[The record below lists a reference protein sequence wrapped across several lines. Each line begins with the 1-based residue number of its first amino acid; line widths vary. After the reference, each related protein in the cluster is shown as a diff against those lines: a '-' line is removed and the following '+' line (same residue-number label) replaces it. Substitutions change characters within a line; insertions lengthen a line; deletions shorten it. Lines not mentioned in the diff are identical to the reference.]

1 MAAALPPALRALLD
15 AGTALVRRSSSGRVA
30 LHRALAVVPPEIR
43 RTRPDEPEPVAFKD
57 IEKALKSAWGRPA
70 GKVLADLEDEPLH
83 VGAAAQVH
91 RGETQ
96 DGDVVALKVLRPGL
110 AAAVRN
116 DLALLDLLAA
126 PLGQVFRTMD
136 AGPILRAVREMA
148 LDELDLEHEAS
159 NQRQARRL
167 LRGVDGVTVPVP
179 DLELSTPE
187 VLATEYLEGTTLAA
201 GATAPADTAQR
212 LVAAHVAAA
221 RGGLVLTDPR
231 PSHVLLLKSGGL
243 ALLGTGAAR
252 PFPRERHAAYLAALA
267 ALRSDDQDAF
277 AHTVAQDL
285 QLLPPAEAL
294 KAYALIAVLDADR
307 ALMQPTRLDPALLL
321 DTERRALEHVGAGLA
336 LAATVTPD
344 PSDLALA
351 RSLGQLAATLAH
363 LGATEDWGALVLG
376 DAGA

>member
-30 LHRALAVVPPEIR
+30 LTRALQLLPDDVR
-43 RTRPDEPEPVAFKD
+43 RTPVAEPEPVAFKD
-57 IEKALKSAWGRPA
+57 IEKILKSAWGRPA
-70 GKVLADLEDEPLH
+70 TKALADLERAPLH

-116 DLALLDLLAA
+116 DLALLDLLAT
-126 PLGQVFRTMD
+126 PLGQVFGAMD

-167 LRGVDGVTVPVP
+167 LRGVDGLVVPVP
-179 DLELSTPE
+179 DLELSTPD
-187 VLATEYLEGTTLAA
+187 VLVTELIEGSPTTSPDVAR
-201 GATAPADTAQR
+201 T
-212 LVAAHVAAA
+212 LVAAHLAAA

-231 PSHVLLLKSGGL
+231 PSHVLTRADGTVV
-243 ALLGTGAAR
+243 LLGTGAAR
-252 PFPRERHAAYLAALA
+252 PFPRARLNAYLGALT
-267 ALRSDDQDAF
+267 ALRTEDQDAF
-277 AHTVAQDL
+277 AATVSNDL
-285 QLLPPAEAL
+285 NLLPPQDAL
-294 KAYALIAVLDADR
+294 KAYALVALLADG
-307 ALMQPTRLDPALLL
+307 ALTQPTRLDSTLLL
-321 DTERRALEHVGAGLA
+321 DGERRALEHVGAGLA

-344 PSDLALA
+344 PTDLALA
-351 RSLGQLAATLAH
+351 RSLGQLSATLAH
-363 LGATEDWGALVLG
+363 LGATEDWGALTL
-376 DAGA
+376 AQP

>member
-1 MAAALPPALRALLD
+1 MAAALPPALSALLD

-30 LHRALAVVPPEIR
+30 LTRALQLLPEDIR
-43 RTRPDEPEPVAFKD
+43 RTPVAVPDPVAFKD
-57 IEKALKSAWGRPA
+57 VEKLLKSAWGRPA
-70 GKVLADLEDEPLH
+70 TKALADLEREPLH

-96 DGDVVALKVLRPGL
+96 DGDIVALKVLRPGL

-126 PLGQVFRTMD
+126 PLGQVFGAMD

-167 LRGVDGVTVPVP
+167 LRAVDGLVVPVP
-179 DLELSTPE
+179 DLELSTPG
-187 VLATEYLEGTTLAA
+187 VLVTEFVEGSAQA
-201 GATAPADTAQR
+201 GAEAAPV
-212 LVAAHVAAA
+212 LVAAHLAAA

-231 PSHVLLLKSGGL
+231 PSHVLTRADGTVV
-243 ALLGTGAAR
+243 LLGTGAAR
-252 PFPRERHAAYLAALA
+252 PFPRERLNAYLSALT
-267 ALRSDDQDAF
+267 ALRSEDQDAF
-277 AHTVAQDL
+277 AATLSNDIN
-285 QLLPPAEAL
+285 LLPPTDAL
-294 KAYALIAVLDADR
+294 KAYALVAIVADG
-307 ALMQPTRLDPALLL
+307 ALTQPTRLDSSLLL
-321 DTERRALEHVGAGLA
+321 DVERRALEHVGAGLA

-344 PSDLALA
+344 PADLALA

-363 LGATEDWGALVLG
+363 LGATEDWGALTL
-376 DAGA
+376 AA

>member
-1 MAAALPPALRALLD
+1 MATALPPALRALLD

-30 LHRALAVVPPEIR
+30 LHRALAVVPEEIR
-43 RTRPDEPEPVAFKD
+43 GAPLRDEEPVAFKD
-57 IEKALKSAWGRPA
+57 VEKVLKSAWGQPA
-70 GKVLADLEDEPLH
+70 GRVLAELEREPLH

-91 RGETQ
+91 RAETR

-116 DLALLDLLAA
+116 DLALLDLLAT
-126 PLGQVFRTMD
+126 PLGQVFGAMD

-167 LRGVDGVTVPVP
+167 IRGVDGVTVPVP
-179 DLELSTPE
+179 DLELSGPD
-187 VLATEYLEGTTLAA
+187 VLVTEFLEGTSLAA
-201 GATAPADTAQR
+201 GATAPEAAART

-231 PSHVLLLKSGGL
+231 PSHVLVRKDGTLV
-243 ALLGTGAAR
+243 LLGTGAAR

-267 ALRSDDQDAF
+267 ALRSEDQDAF
-277 AHTVAQDL
+277 AHAVGQDL
-285 QLLPPAEAL
+285 QLLPPGDAL
-294 KAYALIAVLDADR
+294 KAYALVALIAEDA
-307 ALMQPTRLDPALLL
+307 LTQPTRLDPQLLVA
-321 DTERRALEHVGAGLA
+321 TEQRALEHVGAGLA

-344 PSDLALA
+344 PADLALA
-351 RSLGQLAATLAH
+351 RSLGQLGATLAH
-363 LGATEDWGALVLG
+363 LGATEDWGALAL
-376 DAGA
+376 ASAI

>member
-1 MAAALPPALRALLD
+1 MATALPPALRALLD

-30 LHRALAVVPPEIR
+30 LHRALAVLPPDIR
-43 RTRPDEPEPVAFKD
+43 RAPLRDPEPVAFKD
-57 IEKALKSAWGRPA
+57 IEKVLKSAWGRPP
-70 GKVLADLEDEPLH
+70 GKVLAELEREPLH

-91 RGETQ
+91 RAETD

-116 DLALLDLLAA
+116 DLALLDLLAT
-126 PLGQVFRTMD
+126 PLGQVSGAMD

-167 LRGVDGVTVPVP
+167 LRGVDGLVVPVP
-179 DLELSTPE
+179 DLELSTPD
-187 VLATEYLEGTTLAA
+187 VLVTEYVEGTPLAA
-201 GATAPADTAQR
+201 GATAPDTAAR
-212 LVAAHVAAA
+212 TLVAAHLAAA

-231 PSHVLLLKSGGL
+231 PSHVLVRADGTL

-252 PFPRERHAAYLAALA
+252 PFPRERHAAYLSALA
-267 ALRSDDQDAF
+267 ALRSTDQDAF
-277 AHTVAQDL
+277 AHAVAQDL
-285 QLLPPAEAL
+285 QLLPPTDAL
-294 KAYALIAVLDADR
+294 KAYALVALLADG
-307 ALMQPTRLDPALLL
+307 ALTQPTRLDPQLLL
-321 DTERRALEHVGAGLA
+321 DGERRALEHVGAGLA

-344 PSDLALA
+344 PADLALA

-363 LGATEDWGALVLG
+363 LGTTEDWGELVLQG
-376 DAGA
+376 